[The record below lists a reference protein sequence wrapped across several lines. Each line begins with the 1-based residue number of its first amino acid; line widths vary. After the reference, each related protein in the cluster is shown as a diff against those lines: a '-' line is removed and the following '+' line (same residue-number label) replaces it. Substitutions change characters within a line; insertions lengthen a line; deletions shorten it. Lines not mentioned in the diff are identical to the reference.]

1 MDYTLLMILD
11 MATGFAIAVMFIY
24 CIIGMVYHIQ
34 LKDNKK
40 LKEKLGMRDAEW
52 NDFCERMALYWPIGM
67 IIVNNKMRR

>member
-34 LKDNKK
+34 LKDNQK
-40 LKEKLGMRDAEW
+40 LKEISHFAAFSEKPREDSI
-52 NDFCERMALYWPIGM
+52 FQRS
-67 IIVNNKMRR
+67 